1 MRTTSNADYKIID
14 ELGWTVPEEFI
25 AVVEIEDDE
34 SSAHTDYEQI
44 QVDDFVLVAVQMYY
58 GIVQSEYANQDWHI
72 RTLEVMNDIVDKA
85 SVWTLDEIREAVKEW
100 VEQTNSAVEA
110 SAQTGFE
117 ARQSGDYWEGEY

>member
-1 MRTTSNADYKIID
+1 MRTTSNADYKVID
-14 ELGWTVPEEFI
+14 ELGWTPPAKFL

-44 QVDDFVLVAVQMYY
+44 QVDDFVTVAVQMFF
-58 GIVQSEYANQDWHI
+58 GIVSTEYANQDWHI
-72 RTLEVMNDIVDKA
+72 RTLEIVTSLVDKDA
-85 SVWTLDEIREAVKEW
+85 NWTLEDVREAVKEW

-117 ARQSGDYWEGEY
+117 DRQSGDYWEGEY

>member
-1 MRTTSNADYKIID
+1 MKTVDNADYKVID
-14 ELGWTVPEEFI
+14 ELGWTPPAKFL

-44 QVDDFVLVAVQMYY
+44 QVDDFVTVAVQMFF
-58 GIVQSEYANQDWHI
+58 GIVSTEYANQDWHI
-72 RTLEVMNDIVDKA
+72 RTLEIVNSLVDKDA
-85 SVWTLDEIREAVKEW
+85 NWTLDDVREAVKEW

-117 ARQSGDYWEGEY
+117 DRQSGDYWEGEY